1 MHVTPDFRL
10 FCLALRRPLAPDDAA
25 ALRAAIAAGPDW
37 TKIVAGARR
46 HRVTPLL
53 LAGLQAGASQVPEAV
68 LAELRR
74 DVLATTAR
82 NLAQIAEIGRLS
94 RAFAGAGIA
103 VLALKGV
110 TLSAQLYGDAA
121 LRGGRDID
129 LLADPKDF
137 ARLDTVVAAAGYRRT
152 TRTLTPRQDA
162 SYRHWIKDLEY
173 VHASAAPVELHH
185 RLADNPHLLPCDFD
199 ALWRA
204 REEVRLGDAVVPTLS
219 RRALA
224 LYLCVHGASH
234 AWERLRWLV
243 DLTMLLRAPG
253 SVERALAD
261 ADAAGLGP
269 AMLHA
274 LMLAHEWLGLAV
286 EERHLARA
294 QASARVMRLHRIMA
308 RLYEG
313 QAWHEMPAR
322 GSWNAMLRYSLWAR
336 RYRLALKAG
345 WRYRAT
351 QAARELFT
359 PADFDIVRLPDALFW
374 LYPLVRP
381 VGWMVRRW
389 GR

>member
-10 FCLALRRPLAPDDAA
+10 FCLALRRPLASDDAA
-25 ALRAAIAAGPDW
+25 ALRAAVAAGPDW
-37 TKIVAGARR
+37 TTIVAGTRR
-46 HRVTPLL
+46 HRITPLL

-137 ARLDTVVAAAGYRRT
+137 ARLDTVVAAAGYRRST
-152 TRTLTPRQDA
+152 SVLSPRQDA

-185 RLADNPHLLPCDFD
+185 RLADNPHLLPCEFET
-199 ALWRA
+199 LWRE
-204 REEVRLGDAVVPTLS
+204 REEVRVGEAAVATLS

-261 ADAAGLGP
+261 AVL
-269 AMLHA
+269 
-274 LMLAHEWLGLAV
+274 
-286 EERHLARA
+286 
-294 QASARVMRLHRIMA
+294 A

-313 QAWHEMPAR
+313 QTWHEMPAR
-322 GSWNAMLRYSLWAR
+322 GSRNAMLRYSLWAR

-359 PADFDIVRLPDALFW
+359 PADFDTVRLPDALFW